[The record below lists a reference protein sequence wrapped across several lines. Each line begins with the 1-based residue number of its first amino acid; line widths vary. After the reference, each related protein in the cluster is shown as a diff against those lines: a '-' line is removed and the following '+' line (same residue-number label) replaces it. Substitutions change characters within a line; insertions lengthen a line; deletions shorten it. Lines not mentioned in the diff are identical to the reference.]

1 MTQTTLTDDEIVQ
14 LTESWKRSTQ
24 LRVYKHLFSM
34 GCTMAAIDV
43 HIYKALKDEKAN
55 V

>member
-1 MTQTTLTDDEIVQ
+1 MAQVTLTDDEIRQ
-14 LTESWKRSTQ
+14 LADNWAKSTQ
-24 LRVYKHLFSM
+24 LRVYKHLFSL
-34 GCTMAAIDV
+34 GCTLAAIDV